1 MDGKIICI
9 GGGTG
14 TFTLLNG
21 LKNYTD
27 NLVAL
32 VSMADDGGSSG
43 KLRDEYGILPPGDI
57 RRCLIAL
64 SDDEKAKI
72 LRELFEV
79 RFDKIGNHNFG
90 NLFLLALEKLTGS
103 SALAIKEAEKI
114 LNVKGRVIPISV
126 DNTRVSAELE
136 SGEVINGQTN
146 VSYNSTSK
154 IKNLF
159 LKPEAFIYIDARK
172 ELESLTEKDKIVI
185 CPGDLYGS
193 IIPNF
198 LIKGVKEAVANSK
211 ARKIYVCNLVTKQGT
226 HGFKASNFVNE
237 IERYL
242 GCKLDVVIC
251 NTKQPSGRV
260 VDKYKGEDSYF
271 VEPDLDRPGVIK
283 EALLVEKEGGED
295 WILARHDAQKT
306 ARLIM
311 GL

>member
-64 SDDEKAKI
+64 SDDETAKI
-72 LRELFEV
+72 LRDLFEV

-126 DNTRVSAELE
+126 DSTHVYAELE
-136 SGEVINGQTN
+136 SGEVMNGQTK
-146 VSYNSTSK
+146 VSYYPNSK
-154 IKNLF
+154 IKRIF
-159 LKPEAFIYIDARK
+159 LKPEAFVYIDARK

-193 IIPNF
+193 VIPNF
-198 LIKGVKEAVANSK
+198 LIRGVKDAIANSK
-211 ARKIYVCNLVTKQGT
+211 AKKIYVCNLVTKQGT
-226 HGFKASNFVNE
+226 HGFKAQDFVNE
-237 IERYL
+237 IEKYL
-242 GCKLDVVIC
+242 GCKLDIVIC

-271 VEPDLDRPGVIK
+271 VEPNLEGPGVIK
-283 EALLVEKEGGED
+283 EELLVEKEGGED
-295 WILARHDAQKT
+295 WILARHDSMKT
-306 ARLIM
+306 ARLIL

>member
-1 MDGKIICI
+1 MDGKIVCI

-14 TFTLLNG
+14 TFTLLKG

-64 SDDEKAKI
+64 SDEENSRI

-90 NLFLLALEKLTGS
+90 NLFLLALEKLTNS
-103 SALAIKEAEKI
+103 PALAIKEAEKI

-126 DNTRVSAELE
+126 DNTNVSAELE
-136 SGEVINGQTN
+136 SGKVVNGQVN
-146 VSYNSTSK
+146 VSYCSGSK

-159 LKPEAFIYIDARK
+159 LNPDAFIYIDARK

-193 IIPNF
+193 VIPNF
-198 LIKGVKEAVANSK
+198 LIKGVKELIANSK
-211 ARKIYVCNLVTKQGT
+211 AKKIYVCNLVTKQGT
-226 HGFKASNFVNE
+226 YRFKVSDFVNE
-237 IERYL
+237 VERYL
-242 GCKLDVVIC
+242 GSKLDFVIC

-271 VEPDLDRPGVIK
+271 VEPNLEGPEIIK
-283 EALLVEKEGGED
+283 EELLVEKEGGED
-295 WILARHDAQKT
+295 WILARHDSQKT